1 MTNTIDRREFM
12 TILTSCFTG
21 TPNTSWETV
30 LENVLM
36 DFEAYGDDECSNFIS
51 DQYAEGKI
59 SDQDILVEFENFCLF
74 TIHDI
79 NEYDVI

>member
-1 MTNTIDRREFM
+1 MKNTIDRREFM
-12 TILTSCFTG
+12 AILTSCFTG

-36 DFEAYGDDECSNFIS
+36 DFEAYSDDECSNFIS

-59 SDQDILVEFENFCLF
+59 SDTEILSEFEQFCLF
-74 TIHDI
+74 AIDDI
-79 NEYDVI
+79 NEYDII